1 MSRSPGAGRV
11 ESSSL
16 PELSVIDCS
25 AAPEA
30 RKITTSPPLPPT
42 RKVSLG
48 ARWIVCMRRASAR
61 RTPSD
66 SSANTDDISRIR
78 TRGCRTDGRSAP
90 SPPPAATCAPSSP
103 APGPWGTSRAF
114 KTPIMYQRPPRSSLG
129 CQYSLSSK
137 PPPELD
143 LRRTTRR
150 TIRPEAPRTR
160 LASKIE
166 RVLSAALGG
175 DQRAVL
181 NVKSSEVLAE
191 PGAVADVI
199 SAALAS
205 AGNGLMAQLAVTQA
219 FRRSG
224 LEPDLLNSL
233 ASPDPA
239 VRMAAARLCGA
250 LRLPDAVPWLADML
264 DDPSPAVRDVAIR
277 SLANAG
283 GRRAVAALLA
293 RADRLPSYRLAKALS
308 QAASDVD
315 LESLVRE

>member
-1 MSRSPGAGRV
+1 MSKSPGAGRV

-90 SPPPAATCAPSSP
+90 SP
-103 APGPWGTSRAF
+103 
-114 KTPIMYQRPPRSSLG
+114 SLG

-175 DQRAVL
+175 DQRVVL
-181 NVKSSEVLAE
+181 NVKASEVLAE
-191 PGAVADVI
+191 PEPVAQVI
-199 SAALAS
+199 SAAL
-205 AGNGLMAQLAVTQA
+205 
-219 FRRSG
+219 
-224 LEPDLLNSL
+224 
-233 ASPDPA
+233 
-239 VRMAAARLCGA
+239 
-250 LRLPDAVPWLADML
+250 
-264 DDPSPAVRDVAIR
+264 
-277 SLANAG
+277 
-283 GRRAVAALLA
+283 
-293 RADRLPSYRLAKALS
+293 
-308 QAASDVD
+308 
-315 LESLVRE
+315 